1 MGGCRLG
8 TSGSL
13 FLERQESELWG
24 NFSFLVN
31 DSASVFGE
39 SHPMSMA
46 FSNGNLPETWLSK
59 KSSSF
64 LKSVYVCKSLCAV
77 KSIDQNCYLLK
88 L

>member
-39 SHPMSMA
+39 SPPMSMA
-46 FSNGNLPETWLSK
+46 FRVMVIYQKPGSQKILQLFEK
-59 KSSSF
+59 C
-64 LKSVYVCKSLCAV
+64 VRM
-77 KSIDQNCYLLK
+77 
-88 L
+88 